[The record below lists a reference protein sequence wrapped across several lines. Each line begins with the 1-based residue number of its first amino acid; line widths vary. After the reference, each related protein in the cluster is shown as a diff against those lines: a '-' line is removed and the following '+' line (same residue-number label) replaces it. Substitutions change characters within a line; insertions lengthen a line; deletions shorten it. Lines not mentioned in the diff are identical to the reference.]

1 MNLAV
6 RIVLHV
12 ILFLVAILVFY
23 LGLGIGLA
31 FNPTLGTLLWFM
43 SGALFVG
50 NLLWLILYLNRRRA
64 AT

>member
-31 FNPTLGTLLWFM
+31 FNPTLGTLLWFT